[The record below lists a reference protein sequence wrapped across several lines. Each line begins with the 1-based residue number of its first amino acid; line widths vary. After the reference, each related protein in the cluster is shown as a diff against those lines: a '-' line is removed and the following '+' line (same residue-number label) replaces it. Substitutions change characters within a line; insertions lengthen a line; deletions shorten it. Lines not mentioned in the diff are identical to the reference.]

1 MSTHIGSQFP
11 YREFRKRYPSEPAS
25 AVIWQWNALAG
36 ELDATEHTEYGT
48 LTLSTPGGAHEIVP
62 GTAMTFQI
70 VKPGK
75 RTTSHSHSWWHLYFV
90 RSGSG
95 SVISDDLHDAAEL
108 NAGDIMLI
116 PAWSV
121 HHFENRRA
129 QEDLVLLNISNLPQQ
144 ADLRNL
150 LSKEGKAGDETA

>member
-1 MSTHIGSQFP
+1 MSIHIGSQFP
-11 YREFRKRYPSEPAS
+11 YLEFRKRYTREPAS
-25 AVIWQWNALAG
+25 PVIWQWKVLAQ

-48 LTLSTPGGAHEIVP
+48 LTLSTPGSAHEIVP
-62 GTAMTFQI
+62 GTAMTFQV
-70 VKPGK
+70 VKPGG
-75 RTTSHSHSWWHLYFV
+75 RTTPHSHSWWHLYFA

-95 SVISDDLHDAAEL
+95 SVIFDELHDAAEL

-129 QEDLVLLNISNLPQQ
+129 QDDLVLLNISNLPQQ

-150 LSKEGKAGDETA
+150 LSQEGEASDETA